1 MRSMIND
8 FTSNDRR
15 LRSRR
20 VLQNSEGGKSLRD
33 LIYSHSP
40 TSKSKLR
47 KISGSLIDR
56 IVSDI
61 EFDVVNALVLN
72 K

>member
-33 LIYSHSP
+33 LIYAHSP
-40 TSKSKLR
+40 ASTSKLR
-47 KISGSLIDR
+47 KISGSILNEIIDN
-56 IVSDI
+56 I
-61 EFDVVNALVLN
+61 EFDVVNALIRR